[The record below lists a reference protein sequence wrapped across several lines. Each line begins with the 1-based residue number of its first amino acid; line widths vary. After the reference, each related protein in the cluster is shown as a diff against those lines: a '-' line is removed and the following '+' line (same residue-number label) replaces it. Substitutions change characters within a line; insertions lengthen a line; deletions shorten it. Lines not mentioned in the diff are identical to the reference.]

1 MGFLDEVGSLL
12 GSNSG
17 VVGAIEM
24 GQQLLSENGG
34 IQGLLDKLKDGG
46 LLTQI
51 NNGQAPSVEQIQAL
65 LGNEQVAAIAAKMG
79 IDPQKASELI
89 AQYLPDI
96 VSNLGTGGGGVLAAG
111 ESLLKGFMKR

>member
-12 GSNSG
+12 SSNSG
-17 VVGAIEM
+17 IGGALEM

-46 LLTQI
+46 LLAQI
-51 NNGQAPSVEQIQAL
+51 NNGEAPSIDQIQAL
-65 LGNEQVAAIAAKMG
+65 LGNEQVATIAAKMG

-96 VSNLGTGGGGVLAAG
+96 VSNLGSGGGGILAAG
-111 ESLLKGFMKR
+111 EGLLKGFMKS